1 MIKGKRFVVT
11 GGAGFIGSNIVL
23 ELIKNDNEVIVV
35 DDLSTGHIE
44 NITEILPEITFVKGD
59 IKDPGLLKDAFQN
72 VDYVIHCAALASV
85 PKSVEDPIAAN
96 QINID
101 GTLNV
106 LVAARDADVKRVV
119 YTASSA
125 AYGNSPVLPK
135 TEDMKPEPLAPYA
148 ITKLVG
154 EQYCKVFYEL
164 YGLETVSLR
173 YFNVF
178 GPRQDPKSEYA
189 AVIPKFITSILKNE
203 RPVIYGDGEQSRDFT
218 YVQNNVD
225 ATLLACEVKAAAGE
239 LFNIAYGEM
248 ITLNELVDKLN
259 VILGKNIE
267 PTYTNPQ
274 LGDVKHSMADIS
286 LARKVLGFEPRYDF
300 EYGLRKTIDWF
311 KKE

>member
-1 MIKGKRFVVT
+1 MIKEKRFVVT
-11 GGAGFIGSNIVL
+11 GGAGFIGSNIVQ
-23 ELIKNDNEVIVV
+23 ELIKKDNEVLVV
-35 DDLSTGHIE
+35 DDLSTGHIG
-44 NITEILPEITFVKGD
+44 NITEILPEITFVEGD
-59 IKDPGLLKDAFQN
+59 IKDSGLLKEAFQN
-72 VDYVIHCAALASV
+72 VDYVLHCAALASV
-85 PKSVEDPIAAN
+85 PKSVEDPITAN
-96 QINID
+96 RINID

-119 YTASSA
+119 YIASSA
-125 AYGNSPVLPK
+125 AYGNSPILPK
-135 TEDMKPEPLAPYA
+135 TEDMKPEPLTPYA

-189 AVIPKFITSILKNE
+189 AVIPKFVTSILKNE

-218 YVQNNVD
+218 YVQNNVA

-248 ITLNELVDKLN
+248 ITLNELVNKLN

-267 PTYTNPQ
+267 PIHTNPQ
-274 LGDVKHSMADIS
+274 LGDVKHSMADIA
-286 LARKVLGFEPRYDF
+286 LARKVLGFEPEYDF